1 MSRMQIDM
9 GKYNVSTI
17 SRVWQWLGYTVRFF
31 QIDFLENV
39 LHAYFFLI
47 NSANYNN
54 KSSKIR
60 FT

>member
-1 MSRMQIDM
+1 M